1 MDDRRPRLGV
11 LLNGE
16 NMSLAE
22 AIDFGVSLED
32 AGFDSV
38 WHAEVQVDPIV
49 PLAAIAARTT
59 RIRIGTGVAVW
70 TRSPVTAALTA
81 ANLDELS
88 GGRFR
93 FGLGTS
99 PKLFNE
105 LFYGL
110 PYERPAQSMGEYIA
124 AIRSVWRAHSGGAAT
139 HEGSVERFRI
149 GGFPRTVPQERED
162 IPIYLAA
169 VGQGMLRVAGATA
182 EGVLLNVLTAPR
194 YLHEYA
200 FEHLAAGAAERGRS
214 LEDLDK
220 ACVVLTSISDDGDRA
235 REWARQTIAWY
246 SVQPYFDTTF
256 RIYGFEREA
265 AAAREAAARG
275 DVEAQTRAVSD
286 EMVATYAIA
295 GTPEECRSR
304 LAVYGDLDE
313 VVLVPTTI
321 GLSAEERVENLHN
334 TRDAFRIQAGAAA
347 LAAG

>member
-1 MDDRRPRLGV
+1 MEDRGPRLGV

-16 NMSLAE
+16 GMSLSE
-22 AIDFGVSLED
+22 LIDYGVSLED

-59 RIRIGTGVAVW
+59 RIQIGTGVAVW

-81 ANLDELS
+81 ANLDALS

-110 PYERPAQSMGEYIA
+110 AYERPAQSMSEYIA
-124 AIRSVWRAHSGGAAT
+124 AIRSVWGAHSGGAAT
-139 HEGSVERFRI
+139 HEGTVERFRI
-149 GGFPRTVPQERED
+149 GGFPRTVPQERVD
-162 IPIYLAA
+162 IPVYLAA
-169 VGQGMLRVAGATA
+169 VGQGMLRVAGSTA
-182 EGVLLNVLTAPR
+182 DGVLLNVLTAPR

-200 FEHLAAGAAERGRS
+200 FEHLAAGAAEHGRS
-214 LEDLDK
+214 LADLAK
-220 ACVVLTSISDDGDRA
+220 ACVVLTSVCDDGDRA

-275 DVEAQTRAVSD
+275 DVEAQTRAVTD

-295 GTPEECRSR
+295 GTPEECRSQ
-304 LAVYGDLDE
+304 LAMFGDLDE

-321 GLSAEERVENLHN
+321 GLTPEERVENHHN
-334 TRDAFRIQAGAAA
+334 TRDAFRARSPRSTTAAT
-347 LAAG
+347 